1 MEEEINLVE
10 LFKTLKKRAAFL
22 INTVLVCILISA
34 FYTFFIT
41 TAQYNSTTQILVN
54 RTQTTE
60 LIQRSDID
68 TNVQLINTYKDIISG
83 PIILDEVRENLDSTI
98 SHGELRDRISI
109 TSEDNSQ
116 VFSITVTDES
126 PYNAANIA
134 NSIASVFQENLND
147 IMNVD
152 NVTIIS
158 EAIPNMT
165 PTSPNHTINLM
176 VGIFAGLILGLLLI
190 FLLEFLD
197 NTVKEE
203 KFIIEELKWTNLG
216 RVSEMSEDE
225 LENET
230 RQPIKQPKI
239 ESRSARY
246 RV

>member
-1 MEEEINLVE
+1 MEEEINLIE
-10 LFKTLKKRAAFL
+10 LFNTLKKRAAFL
-22 INTVLVCILISA
+22 INTVLVCTMLAA

-83 PIILDEVRENLDSTI
+83 PIILDEVREGLNSNV
-98 SHGELRDRISI
+98 SHGELRDQINI

-158 EAIPNMT
+158 EATPNMS
-165 PTSPNHTINLM
+165 PTSPNHTINLII
-176 VGIFAGLILGLLLI
+176 GSLAGLLVGFVLI
-190 FLLEFLD
+190 FILEFLD

-203 KFIIEELKWTNLG
+203 KFIVEELKWTNLG
-216 RVSEMSEDE
+216 RVSEMSEEE
-225 LENET
+225 LKNET
-230 RQPIKQPKI
+230 RQPVKQPKI